1 MNKIEL
7 KKEALTSLSASGTLY
22 QEGRYH
28 EALDM
33 AERAWNCYFELQK
46 LRDLDEDYTDL
57 IYTARTQYERCK
69 EAIDPSDDSTPTP
82 NLEEEYATVLEWQ
95 REGEAGDYQSALNAA
110 DCSASAALP

>member
-33 AERAWNCYFELQK
+33 AGRA
-46 LRDLDEDYTDL
+46 
-57 IYTARTQYERCK
+57 
-69 EAIDPSDDSTPTP
+69 
-82 NLEEEYATVLEWQ
+82 
-95 REGEAGDYQSALNAA
+95 
-110 DCSASAALP
+110 